1 MEFLTELSK
10 EAISKFGE
18 LALESKVK
26 QFEKTTQYYLS
37 KQSENHHYYTIS
49 KQSEPLLVH
58 YYLFLSR

>member
-37 KQSENHHYYTIS
+37 KQSETS
-49 KQSEPLLVH
+49 
-58 YYLFLSR
+58 